1 MAWADFMAT
10 TDKAE
15 DVTEVVKQLGN
26 KFTFTK
32 SFSDAERGWYVA
44 VLAVTDEYGTT
55 VSRSTFHSHI
65 ADAEF
70 GTLSKTF
77 SVE

>member
-15 DVTEVVKQLGN
+15 DVTEVVNQLGN

-55 VSRSTFHSHI
+55 VSRSTFHSCI
-65 ADAEF
+65 ADDGF
-70 GTLSKTF
+70 GTLTKTVP
-77 SVE
+77 VE

>member
-44 VLAVTDEYGTT
+44 VLAVTAEYGST
-55 VSRSTFHSHI
+55 VSRGTFHSHI
-65 ADAEF
+65 TDAEF

>member
-15 DVTEVVKQLGN
+15 DVTEVVKQFNGN
-26 KFTFTK
+26 FTFTK

-44 VLAVTDEYGTT
+44 GLAVTDDYGTT
-55 VSRSTFHSHI
+55 VSRSTFHSHS

-77 SVE
+77 LVE